1 MKIKSRLLWTAS
13 LIGALALGMP
23 VLAGAQDDGFDF
35 NNQRGEVKH
44 YNAVPGKKLDH
55 GGIVINPT
63 PQSVTRPNN
72 GVLNISGGFKVKD
85 KQNAFADDLGFLR
98 QGPGGI
104 ELVIDFGEKVAKKA
118 DVKPVDG
125 AYLLEIG
132 PKKVTITGYN
142 ERGAFYG
149 LQTLRQIL
157 ASPACAGGDDLPM
170 MVINDYPSLKY
181 RGVVE
186 GFYGTPWSHQVRMS
200 LIDFYGQ
207 NKMNEYLYGPK
218 DDPYHSSPY
227 WRQPYPEDQAQNIKE
242 LVERAKKNRVNFIW
256 AIHPGKDIRWDKADY
271 DSLVNKF
278 NMMYDLGVRSFAIF
292 FDDIEGKGTDSHM
305 QAKLL
310 NDLTT
315 DFVKAKG
322 DVNNLIICP
331 TDYSQMWAGPGEN
344 GQLAIYG
351 RELNPDVEVFW
362 TGAVVC
368 SDLTPETME
377 FINSRIKRP
386 ALYWWNFPVTDY
398 VRPILLQGPVYGL
411 DTSLTSNEVA
421 GLISN
426 PMEHG
431 EASKLALYGVADYS
445 WNTPAYNPLDNWE
458 RALVEIMPEAHE
470 AYRTFAIHSADTEN
484 GYRRDESWETVTFPY
499 NRFTPEQF
507 DALKAEF
514 EKIVKVEGQIQKG
527 ATNPGLLKELQ
538 PWLTEFT
545 KLGQRGLAT
554 LDLIKTFKEG
564 NDSLFWCSYVENVM
578 SPEDQKAYN
587 EHKIGTMKLQPFY
600 TNAMDGMVKEFYQKV
615 SGEVPTMYQGAGTF
629 SHKTAKDIA
638 PMLDSDTTT
647 YYHSAEGQRDGTWFG
662 IDLLTVRPIDQ
673 VDILQGRNSVNDG
686 DYFDNMIIE
695 YSADGKNWN
704 PLSNELKNTYE
715 FQWKGEPVQAR
726 YVRMRR
732 LDSKRNSWSSVRT
745 FHVNPLTAERVGLN
759 LEAANVDAMLNA
771 FDNNPTTW
779 ANLSGKVS
787 FDRVK
792 DANSLILLMD
802 KVLGPVTITQYD
814 EKGRQVAFTEEKTPY
829 ATVALAPAATRI
841 TINGHALLFEAIQ
854 R

>member
-1 MKIKSRLLWTAS
+1 MGNKIRQICAAS
-13 LIGALALGMP
+13 LMGFLLTGSPAIAS
-23 VLAGAQDDGFDF
+23 AQDDGFDF
-35 NNQRGEVKH
+35 NTQRGEVKH

-55 GGIVINPT
+55 NGIIINPT
-63 PQSVTRPNN
+63 PQSVARPYT
-72 GVLNISGGFKVKD
+72 GALNMSGGFKVKD
-85 KQNAFADDLGFLR
+85 KRKAFADDLGFLR
-98 QGPGGI
+98 QGPDGI
-104 ELVIDFGEKVAKKA
+104 ELVIDFGEKAAKKA
-118 DVKPVDG
+118 GVKPVDG
-125 AYLLEIG
+125 AYLLDIG

-157 ASPACAGGDDLPM
+157 VSPACDNGNDLPM

-200 LIDFYGQ
+200 LLDFYGR

-227 WRQPYPEDQAQNIKE
+227 WRQPYPADQAKNIKE
-242 LVERAKKNRVNFIW
+242 LVDRARKNHVNFIW

-322 DVNNLIICP
+322 DVANLIICP

-458 RALVEIMPEAHE
+458 RALVEIMPGAHE

-507 DALKAEF
+507 DALKREF
-514 EKIVKVEGQIQKG
+514 EKIVKVEGEIRKG
-527 ATNPGLLKELQ
+527 ATNPGLVKELQ

-545 KLGQRGLAT
+545 KLGRRGLAT
-554 LDLIKTFKEG
+554 LDLIKTYQEG
-564 NDSLFWCSYVENVM
+564 NDSLFWTEYVENVM
-578 SPEDQKAYN
+578 SPEDIKAYN

-600 TNAMDGMVKEFYQKV
+600 TNAMEGMVKEFYRKV
-615 SGEVPTMYQGAGTF
+615 SGQIPTMYQGVGTF

-647 YYHSAEGQRDGTWFG
+647 YYHSAEGQRNGSWLG
-662 IDLLTVRPIDQ
+662 VDLLTVRPVDQ

-695 YSADGKNWN
+695 YSADGKTWS
-704 PLSNELKNTYE
+704 PLSDELKKTYG

-732 LDSKRNSWSSVRT
+732 LDSERNSWASVRT

-759 LEAANVDAMLNA
+759 LKAANVDSMLKA
-771 FDNNPTTW
+771 FDNNPVTW
-779 ANLSGKVS
+779 SNLSGEIS
-787 FDRVK
+787 FDRIQ
-792 DANSLILLMD
+792 DCGSLILLMD
-802 KVLGPVTITQYD
+802 NVFGPVTVTQFD
-814 EKGRQVAFTEEKTPY
+814 EKGRQIAFTDVRTPY
-829 ATVALAPAATRI
+829 ASVSLAPKATRI
-841 TINGHALLFEAIQ
+841 SLKGHALLYEAIQ